1 METDSPVI
9 IAAAAMT
16 AEMFE
21 AVGTEIATIDGI
33 AMTVVEIATTVTEEI
48 VTPVAIVM
56 IIAEETEMTEGTV
69 MIGEIAMIAEDAR
82 IVTATD
88 VTARNRERMY
98 VK

>member
-48 VTPVAIVM
+48 VIPVAIVM
-56 IIAEETEMTEGTV
+56 MIAEETGMTEGIV
-69 MIGEIAMIAEDAR
+69 MIGEIETIAEGAR
-82 IVTATD
+82 TVIATD
-88 VTARNRERMY
+88 ATVRKRERMC